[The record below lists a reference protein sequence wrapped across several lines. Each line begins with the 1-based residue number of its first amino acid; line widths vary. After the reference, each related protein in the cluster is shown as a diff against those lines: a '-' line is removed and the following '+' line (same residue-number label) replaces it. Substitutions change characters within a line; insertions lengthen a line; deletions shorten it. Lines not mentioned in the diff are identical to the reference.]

1 MAGTEIGNAFISVGL
16 STANLAGDVRKV
28 FGEVENSSGAGGR
41 NAGSKGGRS
50 FGAAFAGVA
59 GKVLAVAG
67 PAMVAGLAVKGGISR
82 ALNIE
87 DAQAKLTGLGH
98 STESVTKIM
107 GNAMAAVKGTAFG
120 MGDAASVAAGVVA
133 AGVKP
138 GQDLER
144 TLKLVGD
151 SATIAGTSMGDM
163 GAIFNK
169 VAASNKIQG
178 DVIAQLNDAGIP
190 IVQLLGKELGKT
202 SDEVYDLASKSKIDF
217 ATFQNA
223 MEKGLGGAALKSGET
238 FRGSMANLKAA
249 LGRVGETVMLPFLAA
264 AKDGANGLIP
274 VIDGVNK
281 KLKPIFGDIG
291 KGYQEMK
298 RSFEDG
304 ESPKFASPIIT
315 GFAAVGAAAGKAQ
328 RVVAGHMSGLKQQMV
343 SSVDAIA
350 GGWQNAGAK
359 IEGGGPTGAMLLIGA
374 TARKVFD
381 SLGQAFGP
389 LLPVFQQL
397 GGQIVTLWTSFS
409 PLGLVFQS
417 LAPVLPRIAAML
429 GQLATALGGA
439 LVAALPSITGMF
451 SQLVQILSGA
461 FVQLMPAVM
470 AIVGA
475 LGNAFTILGPV
486 IGNVVSAVAPLVT
499 ALVSALVPVIVQLV
513 GQVLPPVI
521 SIFNSLV
528 SVIAPLVNVLVAA
541 LVPAIQGLMP
551 LVTTVFS
558 VIGNVLGSALQIVQG
573 FVDVV
578 VGLFTGDLNKAFGGI
593 GQMFS
598 GAFSLI
604 GNVLSGALDYI
615 GGVFRAIAG
624 VVVGIVS
631 GLGAWLGQFFGG
643 IINWFAPGIN
653 ALVTWWNGLWA
664 GIGAALTGFWSGL
677 TSWVSGAVASFVQPF
692 VDGFNGLVTFV
703 GGIFQSIGN
712 AISAAWNWIV
722 SLVTDILISFWQV
735 HGTQLTAIW
744 NTVSSI
750 FSAIGNFIAGI
761 WNGIVSAVSGAAQ
774 AVWAV
779 VSSVFTTVWGFI
791 SGIFNTVTSFI
802 GGVWSGIVGTISAAV
817 NAVRNWIVSGFTTAS
832 NTIRSV
838 FSAVAGFLAGIWN
851 NIISGVSG
859 MVGQIGQFFGSI
871 WGKVTGAFAGAGQ
884 WLFEAGR
891 NIIQGLLDGAGGLLR
906 NIGSFFLDM
915 VPGWIV
921 GPFKKA
927 LGIHSPSR
935 VFRQFGEFIIQ
946 GLVVGVKKTGPQA
959 TAAITSV
966 AKKVTTEATK
976 HFTKADQLRKAA
988 AGLMKR
994 ATEVSGVKAPT
1005 LGKDAKANARKMD
1018 AYYSAIAK
1026 RNKRVADLLAQ
1037 GRQKIAEANRET
1049 AMGKA
1054 LDATARMIS
1063 SSNKQIAQLAT
1074 QRTNLAARLKTA
1086 QKSLA
1091 DATKTRD
1098 KAASDA
1104 AEKFR
1109 DTFDLGDLA
1118 GRSAQGIVAAAKKSV
1133 ASVQGFK
1140 GQLDQLRSLGLDSA
1154 LMAQIGDLGVGK
1166 GGAIAKSLIA
1176 GGKGLVSQLNGQ
1188 WKQLG
1193 ATSQSAGM
1201 SLANGMYGAGIAA
1214 QQGLVNGLAGNLR
1227 AVDAAVKKV
1236 TDRMTSQVRKNLGIH
1251 SPSRVFRQIGAF
1263 TGQGFVLGVGDM
1275 ESDAKAAMDRL
1286 TAVPEAVAAQ
1296 PSPARSM
1303 EPAYSRASAAADRGP
1318 TEIHVHETANP
1329 RATAIE
1335 VARRMEGK

>member
-202 SDEVYDLASKSKIDF
+202 SDEVYDLASKGKIDF

-223 MEKGLGGAALKSGET
+223 MQKGLGGAALKSGET

-315 GFAAVGAAAGKAQ
+315 GFAAVGAAAGKAA
-328 RVVAGHMSGLKQQMV
+328 RETGGGVRAMV
-343 SSVDAIA
+343 GAFKA
-350 GGWQNAGAK
+350 GGDDVTSAGFAGVM
-359 IEGGGPTGAMLLIGA
+359 ERVGLA
-374 TARKVFD
+374 ARKVFD
-381 SLGQAFGP
+381 GIGP
-389 LLPVFQQL
+389 LVATAASAFAPLMPVFQQL
-397 GGQIVTLWTSFS
+397 GGQVATLWTSFS
-409 PLGLVFQS
+409 PLGLV
-417 LAPVLPRIAAML
+417 LKALTPVLPQLASAL
-429 GQLATALGGA
+429 GQLAGSALGY
-439 LVAALPSITGMF
+439 LSQILPPVTTMF
-451 SQLVQILSGA
+451 GQLVQILSGA

-470 AIVGA
+470 AIVSA
-475 LGNAFTILGPV
+475 LGNAFATLYPV

-499 ALVSALVPVIVQLV
+499 SLVSALVPVIVQLV

-578 VGLFTGDLNKAFGGI
+578 VGLFTGDLSKAFGGI

-604 GNVLSGALDYI
+604 GNVLSGALGII

-677 TSWVSGAVASFVQPF
+677 TSWASGAVASFVQPF

-791 SGIFNTVTSFI
+791 SGIFNTVASFI
-802 GGVWSGIVGTISAAV
+802 GGVWSGIVVTISAAV

-994 ATEVSGVKAPT
+994 ATEVSGVEAPT

-1018 AYYSAIAK
+1018 AYYAAIAK

-1063 SSNKQIAQLAT
+1063 SSNKQIAQLTT

-1193 ATSQSAGM
+1193 VTSQSAGM

-1296 PSPARSM
+1296 PNPARSM
-1303 EPAYSRASAAADRGP
+1303 EPAYSRAGAAADRGP